1 MTIHFATVVSDM
13 LRTSLEEITYDR
25 RYWVRPDDDPWF
37 EVNSFILNFTVVCLK
52 LPSLL
57 SHVFSLLPPLLRWL
71 SDVYVSPFIMDTDE
85 RLWFTIIN
93 SSINLLEWWTNG
105 QSSFGARSTRGMA
118 GRRRRDPPAITDNS
132 VANYGIVDNPV
143 ASYALPATVEISS
156 HICDCYI
163 FR

>member
-1 MTIHFATVVSDM
+1 MSLYPILVWDDHPFCHCGKRAK
-13 LRTSLEEITYDR
+13 LRTSLEEITYGR

-71 SDVYVSPFIMDTDE
+71 SDVYVSPFIM
-85 RLWFTIIN
+85 
-93 SSINLLEWWTNG
+93 TNG
-105 QSSFGARSTRGMA
+105 QRSFGARSTRGMA
-118 GRRRRDPPAITDNS
+118 GRRRQDPPAITDNS

-156 HICDCYI
+156 NIYDCYI